1 VFSRKKADLRRH
13 VECVQLAAALLFD
26 RQRTLRTES
35 GSKLHALH
43 MKELAK
49 HIPSVRAWKD
59 RACCIA
65 YFAMYVFLI
74 SVHRRF
80 LKDFGKKP
88 KTTILP

>member
-1 VFSRKKADLRRH
+1 MLRCVFSRRKVDLRRH

-49 HIPSVRAWKD
+49 HIHAAPLQPYK
-59 RACCIA
+59 I
-65 YFAMYVFLI
+65 FLFF
-74 SVHRRF
+74 SGQAVLGR
-80 LKDFGKKP
+80 L
-88 KTTILP
+88 